1 MFIAHVMIHSM
12 WRFKTDP
19 DSAAIPYLTAL
30 GDLFG
35 SSLLLAAFYF
45 LRFVGH
51 EYMGRPAPF
60 VTEFLHTTFDHML
73 KPLGV
78 VYE

>member
-1 MFIAHVMIHSM
+1 MIHLM
-12 WRFKTDP
+12 WRFKVDP

-35 SSLLLAAFYF
+35 STLLWGAFAF

-51 EYMGRPAPF
+51 GYKGRPAPF
-60 VTEFLHTTFDHML
+60 VTEFLIQTFDLLH
-73 KPLGV
+73 KPFGCTT
-78 VYE
+78 Y